1 MNGWNNGYDNNQ
13 NSNSSYN
20 EEEYAFQTVMRN
32 GRPKTVAWSVASL
45 IAGIVSV
52 VCCSLGW
59 TGIVLGALA
68 IVFAIL
74 SRRMLGYF
82 DGMSIAG
89 LILGI
94 FGFVFGI
101 AIIIAIN
108 SLPPEFWEEY
118 MKQFED
124 IYGNGGVGGDV

>member
-118 MKQFED
+118 MKQIED